1 MVVCRLMQKMRR
13 RLRRLAGGW
22 IVLQLSIL
30 IAVPTVLRLT
40 LPDDLEA
47 GLECTCSHGDAM
59 TCPMHHPETDP
70 NAPTCSYRSAANPAA
85 AIAVSILGPSAVLT
99 RSIAPAGLIA
109 TREIL
114 TSLISHPIEIATVP
128 DAPPPR
134 V

>member
-1 MVVCRLMQKMRR
+1 M
-13 RLRRLAGGW
+13 
-22 IVLQLSIL
+22 LQLSIL

-59 TCPMHHPETDP
+59 TCPMHHPATEP

-85 AIAVSILGPSAVLT
+85 AIAVSIVGPSAVLT

-114 TSLISHPIEIATVP
+114 TSLISHPIEIATRSRRST
-128 DAPPPR
+128 PR

>member
-1 MVVCRLMQKMRR
+1 MQKMRR
-13 RLRRLAGGW
+13 GLRRLAGGW

-30 IAVPTVLRLT
+30 IAVPTALRLT
-40 LPDDLEA
+40 FSDDHQA
-47 GLECTCSHGDAM
+47 GLACTCAHGDGM
-59 TCPMHHPETDP
+59 SCPMHHPETEP
-70 NAPTCSYRSAANPAA
+70 NTPTCSYRSAANPAA

-99 RSIAPAGLIA
+99 PSIAPAGLIA

>member
-1 MVVCRLMQKMRR
+1 VVVCRLMQKMRR
-13 RLRRLAGGW
+13 RLRRLAGVW

-30 IAVPTVLRLT
+30 IAVPTALRLT

-59 TCPMHHPETDP
+59 TCPMHHPETEP
-70 NAPTCSYRSAANPAA
+70 NAPTCSYRSANPAA

>member
-1 MVVCRLMQKMRR
+1 MQKLRR
-13 RLRRLAGGW
+13 GLRRLAGGW

-30 IAVPTVLRLT
+30 IAVPTALRLT
-40 LPDDLEA
+40 FPADHQA
-47 GLECTCSHGDAM
+47 GLECTCSHGDGM
-59 TCPMHHPETDP
+59 SCPMHHPESQP

-99 RSIAPAGLIA
+99 RSITPAGLVA

-114 TSLISHPIEIATVP
+114 TSLISNPIEIATVP

>member
-1 MVVCRLMQKMRR
+1 MQKMRR

-30 IAVPTVLRLT
+30 IAVPTALRLT

-59 TCPMHHPETDP
+59 TCPMHHPATEP
-70 NAPTCSYRSAANPAA
+70 NAPTCSYRSAANPGAA
-85 AIAVSILGPSAVLT
+85 VAVSILGPSAVLT
-99 RSIAPAGLIA
+99 RSTAPAGLIA

-114 TSLISHPIEIATVP
+114 TSLISHPIEIAIVP

-134 V
+134 L

>member
-1 MVVCRLMQKMRR
+1 M
-13 RLRRLAGGW
+13 
-22 IVLQLSIL
+22 LQLSIL
-30 IAVPTVLRLT
+30 IAVPTALRLT

-59 TCPMHHPETDP
+59 TCPMHHPKTEP

>member
-1 MVVCRLMQKMRR
+1 IGCRVMHKMRR

-30 IAVPTVLRLT
+30 IAVPTALRLT
-40 LPDDLEA
+40 LPADLEA
-47 GLECTCSHGDAM
+47 GSECTCSHGDAM
-59 TCPMHHPETDP
+59 SCPMHHPETEP

-114 TSLISHPIEIATVP
+114 TSLTSHPIDIATVP

-134 V
+134 A